1 MKIIDIDILSA
12 FFYNENS
19 KKRKGG
25 FLWNPFY
32 YPHAVLQ
39 TPQLC
44 SGISRKMPLPTQYP
58 RTHQPYFPLSFFH
71 EFSAFPSASSTAFRI
86 PVELK
91 VAPDT
96 VSTSVLYLHGAESM

>member
-32 YPHAVLQ
+32 YPHAVLP

-44 SGISRKMPLPTQYP
+44 SRISRKMPMPTQYMK
-58 RTHQPYFPLSFFH
+58 FLSMVDILFTQIGH
-71 EFSAFPSASSTAFRI
+71 IIHSQN
-86 PVELK
+86 
-91 VAPDT
+91 
-96 VSTSVLYLHGAESM
+96 